1 MEGGSKRGCQVQKLR
16 SKLGI
21 FTLLLHL
28 SPPKIVVKHTSKL
41 PTVKPRLGE
50 GARTAREASIAED
63 LARRSAEAQA
73 REAVLRASEA
83 EAMLA
88 RLV

>member
-16 SKLGI
+16 TKLGI
-21 FTLLLHL
+21 FTLHL
-28 SPPKIVVKHTSKL
+28 SPPKIVVKHTSEV